1 MMSVQLTRK
10 YLRNPVYGIGVLLV
24 IALTMEGIAWSYMYN
39 FRLERLTSFGG
50 ILPYMS
56 MVVRSIILPEL
67 VTVVI
72 LLNLLN
78 QQHQFLSIKS
88 IRISPKALLVYQ
100 LQLLP
105 IILLAFFVF
114 NPITETVRFL
124 LEKFPSYSLNTY
136 VSSFLVG
143 TFSTEMY
150 LRYIIP
156 VFMIGYGSVN
166 ISLLSDY
173 LASREKAQQ
182 AAESESALIAQ
193 AITQLSV
200 SGASMATSSEHVV
213 HLKGK
218 NALGELSFPAS
229 EAFYFT
235 VEERAYYAELPKG
248 RYQVTKTL
256 NELETELD
264 TTQFFRI
271 KRDYIVNRE
280 AILNYAYWENGKY
293 IVRLSTPDSHE
304 IIVPRAR
311 MHEFREW
318 LQGIRPGGSNSTT
331 SSLEMIST

>member
-1 MMSVQLTRK
+1 MASVQLTRK
-10 YLRNPVYGIGVLLV
+10 YLMNPVYGIGVLLV
-24 IALTMEGIAWSYMYN
+24 IALTMEGVAWSYMPTSRMA
-39 FRLERLTSFGG
+39 RLEAFGG
-50 ILPYMS
+50 IMPYVS
-56 MVVRSIILPEL
+56 MVIRSIILPEL

-78 QQHQFLSIKS
+78 QQHQFLNIKS
-88 IRISPKALLVYQ
+88 ISISPKALLVYQ
-100 LQLLP
+100 IQLLP

-114 NPITETVRFL
+114 NPVTETVRFL
-124 LEKFPSYSLNTY
+124 LEKFPNYSLNNY
-136 VSSFLVG
+136 ISSFLVG

-156 VFMIGYGSVN
+156 VFVIGYGSVN

-173 LASREKAQQ
+173 LAAREKAQQ
-182 AAESESALIAQ
+182 AAEAESALIAQ
-193 AITQLSV
+193 AITQLSIN
-200 SGASMATSSEHVV
+200 GAAMATSPENVI

-218 NALGELSFPAS
+218 NTLGEISFPAT

-248 RYQVTKTL
+248 RYQVAKTL

-280 AILNYAYWENGKY
+280 AILNFAYWENGKY

-318 LQGIRPGGSNSTT
+318 LQGIKPGGSNPTA
-331 SSLEMIST
+331 SSLEMIPS